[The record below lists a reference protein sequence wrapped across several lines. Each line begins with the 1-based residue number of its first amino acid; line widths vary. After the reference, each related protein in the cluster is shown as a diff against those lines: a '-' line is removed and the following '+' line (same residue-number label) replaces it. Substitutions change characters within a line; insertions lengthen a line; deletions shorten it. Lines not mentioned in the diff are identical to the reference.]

1 MGVVLLQILQW
12 ILRIILFLLL
22 FILILVAIILIV
34 PIRYQAEGEFLE
46 KKPGVR
52 GKITWFFYL
61 VSMKFAYEEEFCFV
75 LRVFGFKVL
84 DSGTENEPKKV
95 KKNPVEEEEPVW
107 EGNSVQDENAV
118 REENPVQVEP
128 VREENL
134 KKSDEAEN
142 TVHEMEYSLADLEKE
157 IEDAAKEEADTI
169 DKMIQQQVTSSINE
183 EDIANDVQKKSVF
196 DKIEEKKLKLED
208 IIQKVKD
215 IILKIQEG
223 KLKAEHYLELWNR
236 KETQVTFSRAKRKLG
251 KMIKA
256 ILPRTWNVIGEIGF
270 SDPATTGQLMAVF
283 GAMYP
288 VIGSHVQIVPDFEE
302 EVMNIR
308 GNIKG
313 HIRLGN
319 LLYQLISLILNIH
332 CFKFIK
338 LILDELSGSK
348 KSNKQN
354 NSKKNKKET

>member
-12 ILRIILFLLL
+12 ILRIVLFLLL
-22 FILILVAIILIV
+22 LILILAAIVLIV

-75 LRVFGFKVL
+75 LRVFGVKVL

-107 EGNSVQDENAV
+107 EGNSVRDENAV

-142 TVHEMEYSLADLEKE
+142 TVHETEYSLADLEKE

-196 DKIEEKKLKLED
+196 DKIEDIKLKLED

-256 ILPRTWNVIGEIGF
+256 ILPRKWNVIGEIGF
-270 SDPATTGQLMAVF
+270 SDPATTGQLMGVF

-302 EVMNIR
+302 EIMNVR
-308 GNIKG
+308 GNVKG

-319 LLYQLISLILNIH
+319 LLYQLVSLILNIH